1 MASFLKGKR
10 LERYCTEPYPTLKE
24 IGMEHADDA
33 MRPHFDRFVDL
44 LTTIGQLARR
54 FLS

>member
-44 LTTIGQLARR
+44 PHHDRAVSSTI
-54 FLS
+54 S